1 VSFHFPFFGYKKT
14 TRRWLEKTLTDMD
27 SAALPRMGNSLK
39 SHGFDIVDLFIHNKK
54 PPFGGLEI
62 NY

>member
-1 VSFHFPFFGYKKT
+1 
-14 TRRWLEKTLTDMD
+14 MD